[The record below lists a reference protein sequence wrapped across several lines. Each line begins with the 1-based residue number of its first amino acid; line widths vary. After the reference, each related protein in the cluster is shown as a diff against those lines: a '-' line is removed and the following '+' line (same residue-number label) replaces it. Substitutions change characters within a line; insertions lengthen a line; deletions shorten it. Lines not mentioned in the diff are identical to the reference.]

1 MGLEWFKGLVFI
13 SMSVPLV
20 PLFLLFF
27 FKSSIPSNI
36 RILLLVILI
45 LKFIFTKAVRK
56 VSKIGDF
63 NKVRTNLIV
72 KYISIALT
80 IVSIG
85 ILTLIWSVNFRD
97 LGALLASIFA
107 IIGVALFAQW
117 SILSN
122 ITAGVIIFFS
132 YPFKIGNTIRIFDKE
147 IHDEHNNGEE
157 TYVIEDIRAFHL
169 HLRRSNGEI
178 LTYPNSLVLQK
189 GVALVHTYNNDT
201 DEL

>member
-1 MGLEWFKGLVFI
+1 MKTFFINHQEEFLRSLITFIIVLV
-13 SMSVPLV
+13 
-20 PLFLLFF
+20 
-27 FKSSIPSNI
+27 
-36 RILLLVILI
+36 

-56 VSKIGDF
+56 VGKIGEF
-63 NKVRTNLIV
+63 N

-85 ILTLIWSVNFRD
+85 VLTLIWSVNFKD

-107 IIGVALFAQW
+107 VIGVALFAQW

-147 IHDEHNNGEE
+147 INKTDYNGDE
-157 TYVIEDIRAFHL
+157 TYIIEDIRAFHL
-169 HLRRSNGEI
+169 HLRRSNGEV

-189 GVALVHTYNNDT
+189 GVSLVQAYND
-201 DEL
+201 DSQEL

>member
-1 MGLEWFKGLVFI
+1 MTRFFVNHQEE
-13 SMSVPLV
+13 
-20 PLFLLFF
+20 LLRSLITFVV
-27 FKSSIPSNI
+27 
-36 RILLLVILI
+36 VIV
-45 LKFIFTKAVRK
+45 LKFIFTKTVKK
-56 VSKIGDF
+56 VAKLGDF
-63 NKVRTNLIV
+63 NKVRTNLII

-80 IVSIG
+80 IISGAV
-85 ILTLIWSVNFRD
+85 LTLIWSVNFKD

-107 IIGVALFAQW
+107 VIGVALFAQW

-147 IHDEHNNGEE
+147 IHEVINNWDE
-157 TYVIEDIRAFHL
+157 TFVIEDIRAFHM

-189 GVALVHTYNNDT
+189 GISLVQTYNEDSQ
-201 DEL
+201 EL

>member
-1 MGLEWFKGLVFI
+1 MKTF
-13 SMSVPLV
+13 
-20 PLFLLFF
+20 FLNHQDEILR
-27 FKSSIPSNI
+27 SII
-36 RILLLVILI
+36 TIIVVLI
-45 LKFIFTKAVRK
+45 LKLIFTKAARK
-56 VSKIGDF
+56 VGKIGDF
-63 NKVRTNLIV
+63 NKVRTNLII
-72 KYISIALT
+72 KYISIVLT
-80 IVSIG
+80 IITFGV
-85 ILTLIWSVNFRD
+85 LTLIWNIYFKD

-107 IIGVALFAQW
+107 VIGVALFAQW

-147 IHDEHNNGEE
+147 IHEADKNAEE

-189 GVALVHTYNNDT
+189 GISLVHTYND
-201 DEL
+201 DIEEL